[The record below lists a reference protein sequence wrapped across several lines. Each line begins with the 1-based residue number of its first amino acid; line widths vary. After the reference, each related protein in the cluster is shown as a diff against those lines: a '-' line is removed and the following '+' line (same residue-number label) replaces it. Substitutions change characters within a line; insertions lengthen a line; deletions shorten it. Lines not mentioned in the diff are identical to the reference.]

1 MFFVFDFIS
10 DRYKTQEMCDRVV
23 SEDPFLIIY
32 WPGEYE
38 TQRMCDEAVDDSL
51 APLKRIFN
59 WFVTTKMIKKLFS
72 ALQADENVL
81 YFSEDSGY
89 IVFNCN
95 GTGILNIEL
104 NNINIAN
111 NLMKMILML
120 LFLSDIWLGKLNL
133 KNTKRRPKRRWDWC
147 ISEDEKKEIHPIFI
161 EEF

>member
-1 MFFVFDFIS
+1 
-10 DRYKTQEMCDRVV
+10 
-23 SEDPFLIIY
+23 
-32 WPGEYE
+32 
-38 TQRMCDEAVDDSL
+38 MCDEAVDDSL

-81 YFSEDSGY
+81 QFSEDSGN

-95 GTGILNIEL
+95 GIGILNIEL

-133 KNTKRRPKRRWDWC
+133 KNTKRRPKRWWDWC